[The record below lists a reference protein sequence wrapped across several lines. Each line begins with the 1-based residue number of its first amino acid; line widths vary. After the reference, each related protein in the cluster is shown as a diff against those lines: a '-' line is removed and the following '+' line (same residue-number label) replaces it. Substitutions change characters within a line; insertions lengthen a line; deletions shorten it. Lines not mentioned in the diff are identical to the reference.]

1 MDNTIINPTSNFKLL
16 LLLYIIVEFKKIK
29 EKLVKEEKEKLVK
42 EEKEKLVKEE
52 KFFEKFFDI
61 KVQNKN
67 VISFENFKKNIPNS
81 TILELKIKNRSSN
94 NFDTINVKN
103 IKYIKAIIEIYSNTD
118 IKTIL
123 NQKKHMKI
131 LQEEKKTDKGFTYY
145 ENLLHKNKL
154 VQLLHQKNYIQ
165 EKIGVHVSIQR
176 ADAKKILRE
185 IINIVKIKN
194 DSMELKIKLANNEV
208 ISFIIQN
215 QCLTLENDT

>member
-1 MDNTIINPTSNFKLL
+1 
-16 LLLYIIVEFKKIK
+16 
-29 EKLVKEEKEKLVK
+29 
-42 EEKEKLVKEE
+42 
-52 KFFEKFFDI
+52 
-61 KVQNKN
+61 
-67 VISFENFKKNIPNS
+67 
-81 TILELKIKNRSSN
+81 
-94 NFDTINVKN
+94 
-103 IKYIKAIIEIYSNTD
+103 
-118 IKTIL
+118 
-123 NQKKHMKI
+123 MKI